1 MGVQACRLP
10 GLKRLKPLQRC
21 KIFLPRPTPAGNRHP
36 KARHELPQGHI
47 NGFSWAFKPAVC
59 QALILLRPT
68 PQAQATPRPH
78 QWLLMGVQACR
89 LPGLKRLKPLQRC
102 KILLLR
108 PIPQAQATPRPH
120 QWLLMGVQACH
131 LPGLNLNPGNHYNAT
146 KSSCYAQPSRHKLPQ
161 GHINGFLWAFKPA
174 VCQALNP

>member
-1 MGVQACRLP
+1 MDVQACRLRAFQ
-10 GLKRLKPLQRC
+10 RLKY
-21 KIFLPRPTPAGNRHP
+21 
-36 KARHELPQGHI
+36 
-47 NGFSWAFKPAVC
+47 FK
-59 QALILLRPT
+59 ILLARPT

-120 QWLLMGVQACH
+120 Q
-131 LPGLNLNPGNHYNAT
+131 
-146 KSSCYAQPSRHKLPQ
+146 
-161 GHINGFLWAFKPA
+161 
-174 VCQALNP
+174 